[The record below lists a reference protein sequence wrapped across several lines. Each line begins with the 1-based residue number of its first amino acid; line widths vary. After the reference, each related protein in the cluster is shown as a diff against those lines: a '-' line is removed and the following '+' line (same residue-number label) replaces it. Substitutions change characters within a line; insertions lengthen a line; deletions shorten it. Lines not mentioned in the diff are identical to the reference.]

1 MTPCGSTALSII
13 PAPTPTPTP
22 NPSAGTAR
30 GRHDSPMKVEQQP
43 AYVLHARPFSETSL
57 LVDFFTREHGRLM
70 LMAKGARRGAS
81 KSRGRSRG
89 VLLPFRPLLASWAG
103 KGPLPTLTSVEQR
116 GPATTLEGPP
126 LASGFYLNELLLRL
140 LHRHDAHETLFEH
153 YHQAVKQLAD
163 AQPPRPVLRIF
174 EKNLLQHIGFGPV
187 LDHDAD
193 TGEAITAEGQYHYIL
208 EKGPV
213 RVAPSAAEPALKISG
228 STLHALREERFHADN
243 DLREA
248 QRLTRTLI
256 EHQLNGRPLRSRR
269 VVREMNQYGVRG

>member
-1 MTPCGSTALSII
+1 MTPCGSTAYN
-13 PAPTPTPTP
+13 PPT

-174 EKNLLQHIGFGPV
+174 EKNLLQGIGFGPV

-193 TGEAITAEGQYHYIL
+193 TGEAIAAEQQYHYIL

-213 RVAPSAAEPALKISG
+213 RAEPSAAEPALKISG

-269 VVREMNQYGVRG
+269 VVREMNRYGVRG